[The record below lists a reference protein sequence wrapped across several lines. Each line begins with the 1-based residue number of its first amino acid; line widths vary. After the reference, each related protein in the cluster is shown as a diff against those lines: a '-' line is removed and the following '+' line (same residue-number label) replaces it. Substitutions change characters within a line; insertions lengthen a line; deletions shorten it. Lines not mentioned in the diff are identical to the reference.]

1 MHLLFDLD
9 GTLIDSR
16 EGVVHCFLY
25 GLTEAGVEAP
35 AIEALTQYVGPP
47 LAESFAA
54 LIPNSDPRLVE
65 VAIAAYRRRFEQV
78 GIFENKLYPGMKDT
92 LEKLSALGH
101 SRCVVTAKPHKYAR
115 QILDRLEI
123 AHLFKAVYGP
133 ELAQRQYSKESLIR
147 KACNE
152 QDLRPD
158 ETAMIGDR
166 AEDILG
172 AKENGLRSVGVTWG
186 YGGQEELTKA
196 QPDRLIASSH
206 ELLDYVRR
214 RLVP

>member
-47 LAESFAA
+47 LAESLAA
-54 LIPNSDPRLVE
+54 LIPKSDPRLIE

-78 GIFENKLYPGMKDT
+78 GIFKNKLYPGITNT
-92 LEKLSALGH
+92 LEELSALGH
-101 SRCVVTAKPHKYAR
+101 CLCLVTAKPHKYAR

-123 AHLFKAVYGP
+123 EHLFRAVYGP
-133 ELAQRQYSKESLIR
+133 DLAQ
-147 KACNE
+147 
-152 QDLRPD
+152 
-158 ETAMIGDR
+158 
-166 AEDILG
+166 
-172 AKENGLRSVGVTWG
+172 
-186 YGGQEELTKA
+186 
-196 QPDRLIASSH
+196 
-206 ELLDYVRR
+206 
-214 RLVP
+214 